1 MSLAAPIAERIFDAN
16 GEVLLFDVRGLGAVG
31 LQLSGTFTLTVQFEA
46 TVDGETFVGLN
57 MLPSNSATAVS
68 STTAAGAWR
77 ANVAGYRLVR
87 ARVSAFTSGSANA
100 TFLAASTG
108 GAHYCPVRM
117 TSPHV
122 PSSLSGL
129 RMRLIPSPVKMPHL
143 PSTSSTSGSTS

>member
-46 TVDGETFVGLN
+46 TVDGET
-57 MLPSNSATAVS
+57 VS

-108 GAHYCPVRM
+108 GAH
-117 TSPHV
+117 
-122 PSSLSGL
+122 
-129 RMRLIPSPVKMPHL
+129 
-143 PSTSSTSGSTS
+143 

>member
-1 MSLAAPIAERIFDAN
+1 MSLAAAIAERIFDAN

-100 TFLAASTG
+100 TFLAANTG
-108 GAHYCPVRM
+108 GAH
-117 TSPHV
+117 
-122 PSSLSGL
+122 
-129 RMRLIPSPVKMPHL
+129 
-143 PSTSSTSGSTS
+143 

>member
-31 LQLSGTFTLTVQFEA
+31 FQLAGTFTMTVQFEA

-77 ANVAGYRLVR
+77 AKVAGYRLVR

-108 GAHYCPVRM
+108 GAH
-117 TSPHV
+117 
-122 PSSLSGL
+122 
-129 RMRLIPSPVKMPHL
+129 
-143 PSTSSTSGSTS
+143 

>member
-16 GEVLLFDVRGLGAVG
+16 GEVLIFDVRGLGAGG

-108 GAHYCPVRM
+108 GAH
-117 TSPHV
+117 
-122 PSSLSGL
+122 
-129 RMRLIPSPVKMPHL
+129 
-143 PSTSSTSGSTS
+143 

>member
-1 MSLAAPIAERIFDAN
+1 MSLAAPIAERLFDAN

-31 LQLSGTFTLTVQFEA
+31 FQLAGTFTLTVHFEA
-46 TVDGETFVGLN
+46 TVEGETFVGLN

-87 ARVSAFTSGSANA
+87 ARVSDFTSGSANA

-108 GAHYCPVRM
+108 GAH
-117 TSPHV
+117 
-122 PSSLSGL
+122 
-129 RMRLIPSPVKMPHL
+129 
-143 PSTSSTSGSTS
+143 

>member
-46 TVDGETFVGLN
+46 TVDGETFVALN
-57 MLPSNSATAVS
+57 ILPSNSATAVS

-108 GAHYCPVRM
+108 GAH
-117 TSPHV
+117 
-122 PSSLSGL
+122 
-129 RMRLIPSPVKMPHL
+129 
-143 PSTSSTSGSTS
+143 

>member
-16 GEVLLFDVRGLGAVG
+16 GEVLIFDVRGLGAVG

-87 ARVSAFTSGSANA
+87 ARGSAVTSGSANA

-108 GAHYCPVRM
+108 GAH
-117 TSPHV
+117 
-122 PSSLSGL
+122 
-129 RMRLIPSPVKMPHL
+129 
-143 PSTSSTSGSTS
+143 

>member
-1 MSLAAPIAERIFDAN
+1 MSLAAPIAERIFAAN
-16 GEVLLFDVRGLGAVG
+16 GEVLIFDVRGLGAVG

-108 GAHYCPVRM
+108 GAH
-117 TSPHV
+117 
-122 PSSLSGL
+122 
-129 RMRLIPSPVKMPHL
+129 
-143 PSTSSTSGSTS
+143 